1 MSEDTRDAQASR
13 WFEAPV
19 ELVWRAFT
27 DPDQLARWYG
37 PAGVTVARESVS
49 VEARPGGPWALTM
62 VIGDRT
68 MPLSGTVTGI
78 EEPHLLVVTDV
89 MPDGSEVTM
98 TVRLSEEA
106 GGTRLELRQGPFPS
120 AGAAGASAAWGQAM
134 DKLAA
139 LLLSR

>member
-13 WFEAPV
+13 WFNAPI

-27 DPDQLARWYG
+27 DPDQLAGWYG
-37 PAGVTVARESVS
+37 PTGVTVVRESVS
-49 VEARPGGPWALTM
+49 VEARTGGPWALTM

-68 MPLSGTVTGI
+68 MPLSGTVT
-78 EEPHLLVVTDV
+78 EVDAPYLLVVTDV
-89 MPDGSEVTM
+89 MPDGAEVTM

-120 AGAAGASAAWGQAM
+120 AGADGASAAWGQAM
-134 DKLAA
+134 DKLAN
-139 LLLSR
+139 LLTSH